1 MNGSGIVP
9 YNELTDA
16 QVNCIAAMYG
26 AAKADDFRAKTPG
39 ETGDSFIKNMV
50 GASQGVLD
58 GTECV
63 GKFISIAWKDGGDYY
78 ADPEHWDKATDPNYP
93 WPLIQPYAVFYKGSA
108 APTPTWKD
116 WDGDDENNWPM
127 PTKLTINGK
136 VIELASSGTDFV
148 IDGATTGLTREQV
161 VEALKNPT
169 CVTPTPGA
177 GVVLWEKLTDQ
188 QRTAATQYSGDES
201 FSTIPP
207 GAEND
212 TYVQNQQGLYSDL
225 QGADCVGKLITIAWK
240 DGSGD
245 YYAQKDNWLYGGETP
260 ALQTVCVFY
269 RGSGTPTPTWDDW
282 TEDDYWPMPTKLTIA
297 GKEISPAETGC
308 DFIIDGTTT
317 GLTKEQVVAALANP
331 GCVTA
336 TKGAGVVMWGDLT
349 ETQKVAV
356 NFATN
361 GTDFSTKAPGA
372 EDDKYVEGE
381 LEFATDVGENIE
393 GAVCVGKLIT
403 IAWKNGDPDYYA
415 KEENW
420 HVGKNN
426 TKRPRLQ
433 AVCVFYKG
441 SGTPTP
447 TWEITGINT
456 RDVKL
461 LERYATPDA
470 GVVAYVNTKNA
481 KEGTKLTIAQVENE
495 AGDAM
500 ETPAPG
506 LTMTISPVNASGG
519 ATITIKTTAQTPG
532 GTYYFKVSDET
543 GSVSKVQR
551 FEVKKTYGVTL
562 SVFPAAAA
570 NVWQLSASHDTIKGT
585 NSTVYLPA
593 GITSDFSSSASLTPV
608 DSSGNAYYLK
618 DHPASGEAYDD
629 GKMYLFSH
637 YEIKKNGVADDT
649 VVNIMGR
656 KLNGIT
662 QERNMSGKETM
673 LVPAYDISVT
683 AAFVEA
689 YQLNLGDLPASSLFS
704 WYREGDTVDLTNSI
718 AAAEKAAQAKEDAQV
733 IQSVLVHK
741 TGDES
746 TKVLE
751 KTASQGYADV
761 SFKMPAYPVSVKV
774 TYAADTAPRLTKVAN
789 QQGTLLA
796 GRKGEATLNITTK
809 NVPDGTKLTI
819 AACGITGTAAT
830 VNGMSLSIS
839 EVKDNKATVTV
850 TTTEAIKEGTY
861 YFKLSMPDK
870 TVLKYSKN
878 YHGIVT
884 VSAAGTKSLS
894 LGTQTGELTAGTAGS
909 AAYAGTAFNLAD
921 TDTLTVAETD
931 AKGTPKEV
939 GKTEGLTLSV
949 SAIKSEKFTVTAAIT
964 ADVKD
969 GTYYF
974 VVSSANLKSAVAS
987 VVVQKKPE
995 AKTYQIKTETYKN
1008 GYVSLDKQE
1017 AKEKETVKLTI
1028 NPNTGYVL
1036 DSISVEKT
1044 DGTAVTLVGTGNT
1057 RTFEMPASDVTVKAS
1072 FKEADEVKHRVTV
1085 AAAPGGTITVSPTE
1099 ASKGETVTVTVTPD
1113 SGKQM
1118 VAGSLKYSES
1128 KTGGSVVAISG
1139 NSFVMPDADVSVSCQ
1154 FETAKE
1160 GSEDIVI
1167 TSFTINGVSAAINNE
1182 SRAIT
1187 IVMPYGTDLS
1197 KVAPVIIGR
1206 NIQSMTPA
1214 SAQLVDLRNS
1224 KVYRFYAADGTY
1236 VSYNVSA
1243 YTEEPSPSQS
1253 LWGKLQDQINSN
1265 PNWWEL
1271 AESQKK
1277 SGYYR

>member
-1 MNGSGIVP
+1 MKTQKRLLAGLLSVAICLSLLLMLP
-9 YNELTDA
+9 IMA
-16 QVNCIAAMYG
+16 G
-26 AAKADDFRAKTPG
+26 AANWT
-39 ETGDSFIKNMV
+39 N
-50 GASQGVLD
+50 
-58 GTECV
+58 
-63 GKFISIAWKDGGDYY
+63 
-78 ADPEHWDKATDPNYP
+78 
-93 WPLIQPYAVFYKGSA
+93 
-108 APTPTWKD
+108 
-116 WDGDDENNWPM
+116 WDGNADNWPM

-136 VIELASSGTDFV
+136 EIALADTGTDFV
-148 IDGATTGLTREQV
+148 IDGSETGLSKEQV
-161 VEALKNPT
+161 VAALSNPT

-177 GVVLWEKLTDQ
+177 GVVMWKDLTPAQKKAVNAYWGNEDFSNI
-188 QRTAATQYSGDES
+188 APGEEGDS
-201 FSTIPP
+201 
-207 GAEND
+207 
-212 TYVQNQQGLYSDL
+212 YVQNQLDQLKLTD
-225 QGADCVGKLITIAWK
+225 AVCVGKLITIAWK
-240 DGSGD
+240 DGGD
-245 YYAQKDNWLYGGETP
+245 YYAQEDNWLEGTP

-269 RGSGTPTPTWDDW
+269 KGSAAPTPTWTNWDGNADN
-282 TEDDYWPMPTKLTIA
+282 WPMPTKLTIN
-297 GKEISPAETGC
+297 GKEIALADTGTDFVIDGSETG
-308 DFIIDGTTT
+308 
-317 GLTKEQVVAALANP
+317 LSKEQVVAALSNP
-331 GCVTA
+331 TCVTP
-336 TKGAGVVMWGDLT
+336 TPGAGVVMWKDLT
-349 ETQKVAV
+349 PAQKKAV
-356 NFATN
+356 NAYWGN
-361 GTDFSTKAPGA
+361 EDFSNIAPG
-372 EDDKYVEGE
+372 EEGDSYVQNQ
-381 LEFATDVGENIE
+381 LDQLKLTD
-393 GAVCVGKLIT
+393 AVCVGKLIT
-403 IAWKNGDPDYYA
+403 IAWKDGGDYYA
-415 KEENW
+415 QEDNW
-420 HVGKNN
+420 LEG
-426 TKRPRLQ
+426 TPALQ
-433 AVCVFYKG
+433 TVCVFYKG
-441 SGTPTP
+441 SATPKP
-447 TWEITGINT
+447 TWEITDINT

-481 KEGTKLTIAQVENE
+481 KEGTELTIAQVKNE
-495 AGDAM
+495 TVDAL

-506 LTMTISPVNASGG
+506 LTMTISPVNANGV

-532 GTYYFKVSDET
+532 GTYYFKVSDKT
-543 GSVSKVQR
+543 GSVFKVQR

-562 SVFPAAAA
+562 SVSPAAAA
-570 NVWQLSASHDTIKGT
+570 KVWKLSASHDTIKGT
-585 NSTVYLPA
+585 NDTVYLPA
-593 GITSDFSSSASLTPV
+593 GITGDFSSSASLAPV

-718 AAAEKAAQAKEDAQV
+718 AAAGKAAQAKKDPQL
-733 IQSVLVHK
+733 IQSVLVYK

-751 KTASQGYADV
+751 TTASQGYAGV

-774 TYAADTAPRLTKVAN
+774 TYVADTAPRLTKVAN

-819 AACGITGTAAT
+819 AACGITGTATT

-850 TTTEAIKEGTY
+850 TTTEAITKGTY
-861 YFKLSMPDK
+861 YFKLSMPNK
-870 TVLKYSKN
+870 TVLKYSTN

-884 VSAAGTKSLS
+884 VSAAETKNLS

-1128 KTGGSVVAISG
+1128 KAGGSVVAISG

-1182 SRAIT
+1182 SRVIT

-1206 NIQSMTPA
+1206 NIQSTTPA

-1253 LWGKLQDQINSN
+1253 LWEKLQDQINSN

>member
-1 MNGSGIVP
+1 MKTQKRLLAGLLSVAICLSLL
-9 YNELTDA
+9 LTLP
-16 QVNCIAAMYG
+16 IAAW
-26 AAKADDFRAKTPG
+26 A
-39 ETGDSFIKNMV
+39 
-50 GASQGVLD
+50 ASQ
-58 GTECV
+58 
-63 GKFISIAWKDGGDYY
+63 S
-78 ADPEHWDKATDPNYP
+78 
-93 WPLIQPYAVFYKGSA
+93 
-108 APTPTWKD
+108 APTWTD
-116 WDGDDENNWPM
+116 WDENEENWPM
-127 PTKLTINGK
+127 PKKLTINGTE
-136 VIELASSGTDFV
+136 IALATTGTGDIGTDFV
-148 IDGATTGLTREQV
+148 IDGSKTGLTKEEV
-161 VEALKNPT
+161 IAALSDPT

-177 GVVLWEKLTDQ
+177 GVVMWKNMTDAQ
-188 QRTAATQYSGDES
+188 KTAATAYCGFEG
-201 FSTIPP
+201 FAGKAP
-207 GAEND
+207 GAEED
-212 TYVQNQQGLYSDL
+212 DYVQNQLEQLKLTD
-225 QGADCVGKLITIAWK
+225 AVCVGKLITIAWK

-245 YYAQKDNWLYGGETP
+245 YYAQKDNWLFEGETP

-269 RGSGTPTPTWDDW
+269 KGSAAPTPTWTDWDGDDSN
-282 TEDDYWPMPTKLTIA
+282 WPLPKKLTIN
-297 GKEISPAETGC
+297 GTEIALATTGTGDIGT
-308 DFIIDGTTT
+308 DFVIDGSET
-317 GLTKEQVVAALANP
+317 GLTKEQVVAALSDP
-331 GCVTA
+331 TCVTP
-336 TKGAGVVMWGDLT
+336 TPGAGVVMWKDLSDA
-349 ETQKVAV
+349 QKKAATAYCGFEG
-356 NFATN
+356 FA
-361 GTDFSTKAPGA
+361 GKAPGA
-372 EDDKYVEGE
+372 SDDDYAQNQ
-381 LEFATDVGENIE
+381 LEQLKLTD
-393 GAVCVGKLIT
+393 AVCVGKLIT
-403 IAWKNGDPDYYA
+403 IAWKNGSGEHYA
-415 KEENW
+415 QEENW
-420 HVGKNN
+420 LYGGETPALQTVG
-426 TKRPRLQ
+426 
-433 AVCVFYKG
+433 VFYKG
-441 SGTPTP
+441 SATPAP
-447 TWEITGINT
+447 TWEITGINM
-456 RDVKL
+456 RSVNL
-461 LERYATPDA
+461 LERYATQDA

-481 KEGTKLTIAQVENE
+481 KEGTELTIAQVENE
-495 AGDAM
+495 TGDAL
-500 ETPAPG
+500 ETPTTG
-506 LTMTISPVNASGG
+506 LTMTISPVNANGV

-543 GSVSKVQR
+543 GSVSKVQS

-562 SVFPAAAA
+562 SVSPAAAA
-570 NVWQLSASHDTIKGT
+570 KVWQLSASHDTIKGT
-585 NSTVYLPA
+585 NRTVYLPA
-593 GITSDFSSSASLTPV
+593 GITGVFSSSASLTPV
-608 DSSGNAYYLK
+608 DLSGNAYIIK
-618 DHPASGEAYDD
+618 NHPTSDETYAD
-629 GKMYLFSH
+629 GKTYLFSH
-637 YEIKKNGVADDT
+637 YEIKKNGAVDNT
-649 VVNIMGR
+649 VKDIMG
-656 KLNGIT
+656 KQLNGT
-662 QERNMSGKETM
+662 KMERDASGSMTL
-673 LVPAYDISVT
+673 LVPEYDISIT
-683 AAFVEA
+683 AVFVEA
-689 YQLNLGDLPASSLFS
+689 YPLNLGDLPSDSLHS

-718 AAAEKAAQAKEDAQV
+718 AAAEKTAQAKEDAQV
-733 IQSVLVHK
+733 IQSVLVYK

-761 SFKMPAYPVSVKV
+761 SFKMPAYHVSVKV

-819 AACGITGTAAT
+819 AACGITGMATT

-850 TTTEAIKEGTY
+850 TTTEAITEGTY

-909 AAYAGTAFNLAD
+909 AAYAGTAFNLAN

-931 AKGTPKEV
+931 ANGTPKEV

-949 SAIKSEKFTVTAAIT
+949 SAIQSEKFTVTAAIT
-964 ADVKD
+964 ADVKN

-995 AKTYQIKTETYKN
+995 AKTYQIKTETYNN

-1017 AKEKETVKLTI
+1017 AKEKETVKLTV

-1206 NIQSMTPA
+1206 NIQRMTPA

-1253 LWGKLQDQINSN
+1253 LWEKLQDQINSN

>member
-1 MNGSGIVP
+1 MKTQKRLLAGLLSVAICLSLLLMLP
-9 YNELTDA
+9 IMA
-16 QVNCIAAMYG
+16 G
-26 AAKADDFRAKTPG
+26 AAD
-39 ETGDSFIKNMV
+39 
-50 GASQGVLD
+50 
-58 GTECV
+58 
-63 GKFISIAWKDGGDYY
+63 
-78 ADPEHWDKATDPNYP
+78 
-93 WPLIQPYAVFYKGSA
+93 
-108 APTPTWKD
+108 WKD
-116 WDGDDENNWPM
+116 WDGDDSNWPM
-127 PTKLTINGK
+127 PKKLTINGTE
-136 VIELASSGTDFV
+136 IELASSGTDFV
-148 IDGATTGLTREQV
+148 IDGSKTGLTKKQV
-161 VEALKNPT
+161 VDALNDPT
-169 CVTPTPGA
+169 CVTPTTGA
-177 GVVLWEKLTDQ
+177 GVVMWKNMTDAQ
-188 QRTAATQYSGDES
+188 KTAATAYCGFEG
-201 FSTIPP
+201 FAGKAP
-207 GAEND
+207 GASD
-212 TYVQNQQGLYSDL
+212 DDYVQNQLDQLKLTD
-225 QGADCVGKLITIAWK
+225 AVCVGKLITIAWK

-269 RGSGTPTPTWDDW
+269 KGSATPTPTWDDW
-282 TEDDYWPMPTKLTIA
+282 TEGDPWPMPAKLTIA
-297 GKEISPAETGC
+297 GTEISPAGTEC

-331 GCVTA
+331 SCVTA
-336 TKGAGVVMWGDLT
+336 TKGAGVVMWENLT
-349 ETQKVAV
+349 DTQKTAV
-356 NFATN
+356 NAATN

-372 EDDKYVEGE
+372 EDDTYVEEELFFAADMGE
-381 LEFATDVGENIE
+381 DVE
-393 GAVCVGKLIT
+393 GAVCVGKFIT

-415 KEENW
+415 REENW
-420 HVGKNN
+420 KVGTSKN
-426 TKRPRLQ
+426 RPRLQ

-441 SGTPTP
+441 SATSKP
-447 TWEITGINT
+447 TWEITDINM
-456 RDVKL
+456 RYVNL
-461 LERYATPDA
+461 LERYATPDE

-481 KEGTKLTIAQVENE
+481 KEGTELTIAQVKNE
-495 AGDAM
+495 AGDAL
-500 ETPAPG
+500 ETPTTG
-506 LTMTISPVNASGG
+506 LSMTIDTVNANGV
-519 ATITIKTTAQTPG
+519 ATITIKTTAQTPSG
-532 GTYYFKVSDET
+532 SYYFKVSDET
-543 GSVSKVQR
+543 RSVSKVQS

-562 SVFPAAAA
+562 SVSPAAAA
-570 NVWQLSASHDTIKGT
+570 KVWQLSASRGTIKGT
-585 NSTVYLPA
+585 NNTVYLPA
-593 GITSDFSSSASLTPV
+593 GVKGDYSSSTSLAPV

-718 AAAEKAAQAKEDAQV
+718 AAAEKAAQAKKDPQL
-733 IQSVLVHK
+733 IQSVLVYK

-746 TKVLE
+746 VKVLE

-774 TYAADTAPRLTKVAN
+774 TYVADTAPRLTAVTE
-789 QQGTLLA
+789 QQGILIA
-796 GRKGEATLNITTK
+796 GRKGETTLDITTK

-819 AACGITGTAAT
+819 AACGITGIANT
-830 VNGMSLSIS
+830 VNGLNLSIS

-850 TTTEAIKEGTY
+850 TTAEAITAGAY

-870 TVLKYSKN
+870 TVLKYSQN
-878 YHGIVT
+878 YHGTVT
-884 VSAAGTKSLS
+884 VSAAETKNLS
-894 LGTQTGELTAGTAGS
+894 LGAQTGELTAGTAGS
-909 AAYAGTAFNLAD
+909 ATYAGTAFNLAD
-921 TDTLTVAETD
+921 TDKLTVAETD
-931 AKGTPKEV
+931 AKGTLKEI
-939 GKTEGLTLSV
+939 GKTTGLTLSV
-949 SAIKSEKFTVTAAIT
+949 SAIKLEKFTVTAAIT
-964 ADVKD
+964 ADVKE

-974 VVSSANLKSAVAS
+974 VVSGADLKSAVAS

-1044 DGTAVTLVGTGNT
+1044 DGTAVTLTGTGNT
-1057 RTFEMPASDVTVKAS
+1057 RTFEMPASDVTVKAT
-1072 FKEADEVKHRVTV
+1072 FKEADEETHRITV
-1085 AAAPGGTITVSPTE
+1085 VAAPGGTVTVSPTE
-1099 ASKGETVTVTVTPD
+1099 ASKGQTVTVTVTPD

-1118 VAGSLKYSES
+1118 VAGSLKYSEA
-1128 KTGGSVVAISG
+1128 KAGGNVVTISG
-1139 NSFVMPDADVSVSCQ
+1139 NTFVMPDVDVSVSCQ

-1160 GSEDIVI
+1160 GSTDIVI

-1182 SRAIT
+1182 SRIIT

-1197 KVAPVIIGR
+1197 KVAPVIVGK

-1243 YTEEPSPSQS
+1243 YTEDPSPSQS
-1253 LWGKLQDQINSN
+1253 LWEKLQDQINSN

>member
-1 MNGSGIVP
+1 MKTQKRLLAGLLSVAICLSLL
-9 YNELTDA
+9 LTLP
-16 QVNCIAAMYG
+16 IAAG
-26 AAKADDFRAKTPG
+26 AADWTNWEQR
-39 ETGDSFIKNMV
+39 
-50 GASQGVLD
+50 
-58 GTECV
+58 
-63 GKFISIAWKDGGDYY
+63 
-78 ADPEHWDKATDPNYP
+78 ADPE
-93 WPLIQPYAVFYKGSA
+93 
-108 APTPTWKD
+108 
-116 WDGDDENNWPM
+116 NNTWPM
-127 PTKLTINGK
+127 PVKLTIDGK
-136 VIELASSGTDFV
+136 EIKPTTDGCNFI
-148 IDGATTGLTREQV
+148 IDGKTTGLTKEQV
-161 VEALKNPT
+161 VTALGNSA
-169 CVTPTPGA
+169 CITPTSGA
-177 GVVLWEKLTDQ
+177 GVVTWEGMTATQ
-188 QRTAATQYSGDES
+188 QTAADAIAGEG
-201 FSTIPP
+201 FSTKSP
-207 GAEND
+207 GAED
-212 TYVQNQQGLYSDL
+212 DQYVQSVLMAAAQNGDNVD
-225 QGADCVGKLITIAWK
+225 GAVCVGKLITIAWK
-240 DGSGD
+240 NEDPDFYAKEENWQDGSP
-245 YYAQKDNWLYGGETP
+245 L
-260 ALQTVCVFY
+260 LQPVCVFY
-269 RGSGTPTPTWDDW
+269 KGSATPAPTWTNWEQRADPENN
-282 TEDDYWPMPTKLTIA
+282 TWPMPVKLTI
-297 GKEISPAETGC
+297 GEKEIALATTGN
-308 DFIIDGTTT
+308 DFIIDGKAT
-317 GLTKEQVVAALANP
+317 GLTKEQVVAALENP
-331 GCVTA
+331 ACITP
-336 TKGAGVVMWGDLT
+336 TSGAGVVTWEGMTTAQKTAANVIAGD
-349 ETQKVAV
+349 
-356 NFATN
+356 
-361 GTDFSTKAPGA
+361 DFSEKSPGA
-372 EDDKYVEGE
+372 EDDTYVQGV
-381 LEFATDVGENIE
+381 LDYASSLGDNVD

-403 IAWKNGDPDYYA
+403 IAWKNGDPDFYA

-420 HVGKNN
+420 QEGA
-426 TKRPRLQ
+426 PLLQ
-433 AVCVFYKG
+433 PVCVFYRG
-441 SGTPTP
+441 SATPKP
-447 TWEITGINT
+447 TWEITDINT

-481 KEGTKLTIAQVENE
+481 KEGTELTIAQVKNE
-495 AGDAM
+495 TGDAL
-500 ETPAPG
+500 ETPTTG
-506 LTMTISPVNASGG
+506 LTMTISPVNASGV

-543 GSVSKVQR
+543 GSVSKVQS

-562 SVFPAAAA
+562 SVSPAAAA
-570 NVWQLSASHDTIKGT
+570 KVWQLSASRGTIKGT
-585 NSTVYLPA
+585 NNTVYLPA
-593 GITSDFSSSASLTPV
+593 GVKGDYSSSTSLAPV

-704 WYREGDTVDLTNSI
+704 WYREGDTVDLTSSI
-718 AAAEKAAQAKEDAQV
+718 AAAEKTAQAKEDAQV

-761 SFKMPAYPVSVKV
+761 WFKMPAYPVSVKV
-774 TYAADTAPRLTKVAN
+774 TYAADTAPRLTKAAN

-809 NVPDGTKLTI
+809 NIPDGTKLTI

-850 TTTEAIKEGTY
+850 TTTEAITEGTY

-884 VSAAGTKSLS
+884 VSAAETKSLS

-931 AKGTPKEV
+931 ANGTPKEV

-974 VVSSANLKSAVAS
+974 VVSGANLKSKVAS

-1085 AAAPGGTITVSPTE
+1085 VTAPGGTITVSPTE

-1128 KTGGSVVAISG
+1128 KAGGSVVAISS

-1182 SRAIT
+1182 SRVIT

-1253 LWGKLQDQINSN
+1253 LWEKLQDQINSN

-1271 AESQKK
+1271 AEYQKK
-1277 SGYYR
+1277 TGYYK

>member
-1 MNGSGIVP
+1 MKTQKRLLAGLLSVAICLSLL
-9 YNELTDA
+9 LTLP
-16 QVNCIAAMYG
+16 IAAG
-26 AAKADDFRAKTPG
+26 AADWT
-39 ETGDSFIKNMV
+39 
-50 GASQGVLD
+50 
-58 GTECV
+58 
-63 GKFISIAWKDGGDYY
+63 
-78 ADPEHWDKATDPNYP
+78 
-93 WPLIQPYAVFYKGSA
+93 
-108 APTPTWKD
+108 D
-116 WDGDDENNWPM
+116 WDGNDSNWPM
-127 PTKLTINGK
+127 PKKLTINGTE
-136 VIELASSGTDFV
+136 IELASSGTDFV
-148 IDGATTGLTREQV
+148 IDGAETGLTKEQV
-161 VEALKNPT
+161 VDALNDPT
-169 CVTPTPGA
+169 CVTPTTGA
-177 GVVLWEKLTDQ
+177 GVVMWKDMTDAQRAAATAYCGFEGFAGKAPGASDDDYAQNQLGQPLGNLTD
-188 QRTAATQYSGDES
+188 A
-201 FSTIPP
+201 
-207 GAEND
+207 
-212 TYVQNQQGLYSDL
+212 V
-225 QGADCVGKLITIAWK
+225 CVGKLITIAWK

-245 YYAQKDNWLYGGETP
+245 YYAQPANWLYDGATP

-269 RGSGTPTPTWDDW
+269 KGSATPTPTWDDW
-282 TEDDYWPMPTKLTIA
+282 TEGDLWPMPAKLTIA
-297 GKEISPAETGC
+297 GTEISPAGTEC

-349 ETQKVAV
+349 DTQKVAV
-356 NFATN
+356 NSATN

-372 EDDKYVEGE
+372 EDDTYVKEE
-381 LEFATDVGENIE
+381 LLFASDVGEDIE

-415 KEENW
+415 REENW
-420 HVGKNN
+420 KVGTSKN
-426 TKRPRLQ
+426 RPRLQ

-441 SGTPTP
+441 SATSKP
-447 TWEITGINT
+447 TWEITDINI
-456 RDVKL
+456 RYVNL

-481 KEGTKLTIAQVENE
+481 KEGTKLTIAQVKNE
-495 AGDAM
+495 AGDAL
-500 ETPAPG
+500 ETPATG
-506 LTMTISPVNASGG
+506 LTMTISPVNASGV
-519 ATITIKTTAQTPG
+519 ATITIKTTKQTPG

-543 GSVSKVQR
+543 GSVSKVQS

-562 SVFPAAAA
+562 SVSPAAAA
-570 NVWQLSASHDTIKGT
+570 KVWQLSASHDTIKGT
-585 NSTVYLPA
+585 NGTVYLPA
-593 GITSDFSSSASLTPV
+593 GITGDFSSSASLTPV
-608 DSSGNAYYLK
+608 DLSGKAYIIK
-618 DHPASGEAYDD
+618 NHPTSDETYED
-629 GKMYLFSH
+629 GKTYLFSH
-637 YEIKKNGVADDT
+637 YEIKRNGAADNT
-649 VVNIMGR
+649 VRDIMG
-656 KLNGIT
+656 KQLNGT
-662 QERNMSGKETM
+662 KMERDAIGSMTL
-673 LVPAYDISVT
+673 LVPKYDISIT
-683 AAFVEA
+683 AVFVEA
-689 YQLNLGDLPASSLFS
+689 YPLNLGGLPSDSLHS

-718 AAAEKAAQAKEDAQV
+718 AAAEKTAQAKEDAQV

-751 KTASQGYADV
+751 KTASQGYAGV

-809 NVPDGTKLTI
+809 NVPNGTKLTI
-819 AACGITGTAAT
+819 AACGITGTATT

-861 YFKLSMPDK
+861 YFNLSMPDK

-884 VSAAGTKSLS
+884 VSAAETKSLS

-921 TDTLTVAETD
+921 TDKLTVAETD
-931 AKGTPKEV
+931 AKGTLKEI
-939 GKTEGLTLSV
+939 GKTTGLTLSV
-949 SAIKSEKFTVTAAIT
+949 SAIKLEKFTVTAAIT
-964 ADVKD
+964 ADVKE

-974 VVSSANLKSAVAS
+974 VVSGADLKSAVAS

-1128 KTGGSVVAISG
+1128 KAGGSVVAISG

-1206 NIQSMTPA
+1206 NIQRMTPA

-1253 LWGKLQDQINSN
+1253 LWEKLQDQINSN

>member
-1 MNGSGIVP
+1 M
-9 YNELTDA
+9 L
-16 QVNCIAAMYG
+16 
-26 AAKADDFRAKTPG
+26 
-39 ETGDSFIKNMV
+39 
-50 GASQGVLD
+50 
-58 GTECV
+58 
-63 GKFISIAWKDGGDYY
+63 
-78 ADPEHWDKATDPNYP
+78 
-93 WPLIQPYAVFYKGSA
+93 QPVCVFYKGSA
-108 APTPTWKD
+108 
-116 WDGDDENNWPM
+116 
-127 PTKLTINGK
+127 
-136 VIELASSGTDFV
+136 
-148 IDGATTGLTREQV
+148 
-161 VEALKNPT
+161 
-169 CVTPTPGA
+169 
-177 GVVLWEKLTDQ
+177 
-188 QRTAATQYSGDES
+188 
-201 FSTIPP
+201 
-207 GAEND
+207 
-212 TYVQNQQGLYSDL
+212 
-225 QGADCVGKLITIAWK
+225 
-240 DGSGD
+240 
-245 YYAQKDNWLYGGETP
+245 
-260 ALQTVCVFY
+260 
-269 RGSGTPTPTWDDW
+269 TPTPTWDNW
-282 TEDDYWPMPTKLTIA
+282 TEGDPWPMPAKLTIA
-297 GKEISPAETGC
+297 GTEISPAGTDC

-336 TKGAGVVMWGDLT
+336 TKGAGVVMCEALT
-349 ETQKVAV
+349 DTQKAAV

-372 EDDKYVEGE
+372 EDDKYVEDE
-381 LEFATDVGENIE
+381 LLFVSDVGEDIE

-415 KEENW
+415 REENW
-420 HVGKNN
+420 KVGTTKNS
-426 TKRPRLQ
+426 PRLQ

-447 TWEITGINT
+447 TWEITGINM

-481 KEGTKLTIAQVENE
+481 KEGTKLTIAQVKNE
-495 AGDAM
+495 TGDAL

-506 LTMTISPVNASGG
+506 LTMTISPVNASGV

-543 GSVSKVQR
+543 GSVSKVSKVQS

-562 SVFPAAAA
+562 SVSPAAAA
-570 NVWQLSASHDTIKGT
+570 KVWQLSASHDTIKGT
-585 NSTVYLPA
+585 NGTVYLPA
-593 GITSDFSSSASLTPV
+593 GAKNDFSSSASLTPV

-819 AACGITGTAAT
+819 AACGITGTAVT

-850 TTTEAIKEGTY
+850 TTTEAITEGTY

-884 VSAAGTKSLS
+884 VSAAETKSLS

-1182 SRAIT
+1182 SRVIT

-1206 NIQSMTPA
+1206 NIQRMTPA

>member
-1 MNGSGIVP
+1 MKTQKRLLAGFLSVAICLSLL
-9 YNELTDA
+9 LTLP
-16 QVNCIAAMYG
+16 IAAG
-26 AAKADDFRAKTPG
+26 AADWT
-39 ETGDSFIKNMV
+39 
-50 GASQGVLD
+50 
-58 GTECV
+58 
-63 GKFISIAWKDGGDYY
+63 
-78 ADPEHWDKATDPNYP
+78 
-93 WPLIQPYAVFYKGSA
+93 
-108 APTPTWKD
+108 D
-116 WDGDDENNWPM
+116 WDQRANPDENAWPM
-127 PTKLTINGK
+127 PVKLTINGK

-188 QRTAATQYSGDES
+188 QKTAATAYCGFEG
-201 FSTIPP
+201 FAGKAP
-207 GAEND
+207 GAEED
-212 TYVQNQQGLYSDL
+212 DYVQNQLEQLKLTD
-225 QGADCVGKLITIAWK
+225 AVCVGKLITIAWK

-245 YYAQKDNWLYGGETP
+245 FYAQQKNWVEGTP
-260 ALQTVCVFY
+260 LLQTVCVFY
-269 RGSGTPTPTWDDW
+269 RGSAAPAPTWTNWDQRANPD
-282 TEDDYWPMPTKLTIA
+282 ENAWPMPVKLTIN
-297 GKEISPAETGC
+297 GKVIELATSGT
-308 DFIIDGTTT
+308 DFVIDGSET
-317 GLTKEQVVAALANP
+317 GLTKKQVVEALKNP
-331 GCVTA
+331 ACVTP
-336 TKGAGVVMWGDLT
+336 TEGAGVVMWEELT
-349 ETQKVAV
+349 DAQKTAA
-356 NFATN
+356 NTYCGFEGFA
-361 GTDFSTKAPGA
+361 GKAPGA
-372 EDDKYVEGE
+372 EDDDYVQNQ
-381 LEFATDVGENIE
+381 LEQLKLTD
-393 GAVCVGKLIT
+393 AVCVGKLIT
-403 IAWKNGDPDYYA
+403 IAWKDGSGDFYA
-415 KEENW
+415 QEKNW
-420 HVGKNN
+420 VEG
-426 TKRPRLQ
+426 TPLLQ
-433 AVCVFYKG
+433 TVCVFYRG
-441 SGTPTP
+441 SATPAP
-447 TWEITGINT
+447 TWEITGINM
-456 RDVKL
+456 RSVNL
-461 LERYATPDA
+461 LERYATQDA

-481 KEGTKLTIAQVENE
+481 KEGTKLTIAQVKNEN
-495 AGDAM
+495 GDVL
-500 ETPAPG
+500 ETPPATG
-506 LTMTISPVNASGG
+506 LTMTISPVNANGV

-543 GSVSKVQR
+543 GRVSKMQR

-562 SVFPAAAA
+562 SVSPAAAA
-570 NVWQLSASHDTIKGT
+570 KVWKLSVSHDTIKGT
-585 NSTVYLPA
+585 NGTVYLPA
-593 GITSDFSSSASLTPV
+593 GIKGDFSSSASLTPV
-608 DSSGNAYYLK
+608 DLSGKAYIIK
-618 DHPASGEAYDD
+618 NHPTSDETYED
-629 GKMYLFSH
+629 GKTYLFSH
-637 YEIKKNGVADDT
+637 YEIKKNGAADNT
-649 VVNIMGR
+649 VRDIMG
-656 KLNGIT
+656 KQLNGT
-662 QERNMSGKETM
+662 KMERDAIGSMTL
-673 LVPAYDISVT
+673 LVPEYDISIT
-683 AAFVEA
+683 AVFVEA
-689 YQLNLGDLPASSLFS
+689 YPLNLGDLPSGSLHS

-718 AAAEKAAQAKEDAQV
+718 AAAEKTAQAKEDAQV

-819 AACGITGTAAT
+819 AACGITGTATT

-850 TTTEAIKEGTY
+850 TTTEAITEGTY
-861 YFKLSMPDK
+861 YFKLSMPNK

-884 VSAAGTKSLS
+884 VSAAETKSLS

-931 AKGTPKEV
+931 ANGTPKEV

-1099 ASKGETVTVTVTPD
+1099 ASKGETVTVTVTSD

-1128 KTGGSVVAISG
+1128 KAGGSVVAISG

-1253 LWGKLQDQINSN
+1253 LWEKLQDQINSN

-1271 AESQKK
+1271 AEYQKK
-1277 SGYYR
+1277 TGYYR

>member
-1 MNGSGIVP
+1 MKTQKRLLAGLLSVAICLSLL
-9 YNELTDA
+9 LTLP
-16 QVNCIAAMYG
+16 IAAG
-26 AAKADDFRAKTPG
+26 AA
-39 ETGDSFIKNMV
+39 
-50 GASQGVLD
+50 SQ
-58 GTECV
+58 
-63 GKFISIAWKDGGDYY
+63 S
-78 ADPEHWDKATDPNYP
+78 
-93 WPLIQPYAVFYKGSA
+93 
-108 APTPTWKD
+108 
-116 WDGDDENNWPM
+116 
-127 PTKLTINGK
+127 
-136 VIELASSGTDFV
+136 
-148 IDGATTGLTREQV
+148 
-161 VEALKNPT
+161 
-169 CVTPTPGA
+169 
-177 GVVLWEKLTDQ
+177 
-188 QRTAATQYSGDES
+188 
-201 FSTIPP
+201 
-207 GAEND
+207 
-212 TYVQNQQGLYSDL
+212 
-225 QGADCVGKLITIAWK
+225 
-240 DGSGD
+240 
-245 YYAQKDNWLYGGETP
+245 
-260 ALQTVCVFY
+260 
-269 RGSGTPTPTWDDW
+269 TPTWDDW
-282 TEDDYWPMPTKLTIA
+282 TEGDDWPMPAKLTIA
-297 GKEISPAETGC
+297 GTEISPAGTDC

-317 GLTKEQVVAALANP
+317 RLTKDQVVAALANP

-336 TKGAGVVMWGDLT
+336 TKGAGVVMWEDLT
-349 ETQKVAV
+349 DTQKVAV
-356 NFATN
+356 NSATK

-372 EDDKYVEGE
+372 KDDTYVEEE
-381 LEFATDVGENIE
+381 LLFAADVGEDVE

-415 KEENW
+415 REENW
-420 HVGKNN
+420 KVGTNN
-426 TKRPRLQ
+426 KKRPRLQ

-441 SGTPTP
+441 SATPTP
-447 TWEITGINT
+447 TWEITDINT
-456 RDVKL
+456 RYVNL

-481 KEGTKLTIAQVENE
+481 KEGTKLTIAQVKNE
-495 AGDAM
+495 AGDAL
-500 ETPAPG
+500 ETPATG
-506 LTMTISPVNASGG
+506 LTMTIGTIGANGV

-543 GSVSKVQR
+543 GSVSKVQS

-562 SVFPAAAA
+562 SVSPAAAA
-570 NVWQLSASHDTIKGT
+570 KVWQLSASRGTIKGT
-585 NSTVYLPA
+585 NNTVYLPA
-593 GITSDFSSSASLTPV
+593 GVKGDYSSSTSLAPV

-718 AAAEKAAQAKEDAQV
+718 AAAEKAAQAKKDPQL
-733 IQSVLVHK
+733 IQSVLVYK

-746 TKVLE
+746 VKVLE

-774 TYAADTAPRLTKVAN
+774 TYVADTAPRLTAVTE
-789 QQGTLLA
+789 QQGILIA
-796 GRKGEATLNITTK
+796 GRKGETTLDITTK

-819 AACGITGTAAT
+819 AACGITGTANT
-830 VNGMSLSIS
+830 VNGLNLSIS

-850 TTTEAIKEGTY
+850 TTAEAITAGAY
-861 YFKLSMPDK
+861 YFKISMPDK
-870 TVLKYSKN
+870 TVLKYSQN
-878 YHGIVT
+878 YHGTVT
-884 VSAAGTKSLS
+884 VSAAETKNLS
-894 LGTQTGELTAGTAGS
+894 LGAQTGELTAGTAGS
-909 AAYAGTAFNLAD
+909 ATYAGTAFNLAD
-921 TDTLTVAETD
+921 TDKLTVAETD
-931 AKGTPKEV
+931 AKGTLKEI
-939 GKTEGLTLSV
+939 GKTTGLTLSV
-949 SAIKSEKFTVTAAIT
+949 SAIKLEKFTVTAAIT
-964 ADVKD
+964 ADVKE

-974 VVSSANLKSAVAS
+974 VVSGADLKSAVAS

-1044 DGTAVTLVGTGNT
+1044 DGTAVTLTGTGNT
-1057 RTFEMPASDVTVKAS
+1057 RTFEMPASDVTVKAT
-1072 FKEADEVKHRVTV
+1072 FKEADEETHRITV
-1085 AAAPGGTITVSPTE
+1085 VAAPGGTVTVSPTE

-1118 VAGSLKYSES
+1118 VAGSLKYSEA
-1128 KTGGSVVAISG
+1128 KAGGNVVTISG
-1139 NSFVMPDADVSVSCQ
+1139 NTFVMPDVDVSVSCQ

-1160 GSEDIVI
+1160 GSTDIVI

-1182 SRAIT
+1182 SRIIT

-1197 KVAPVIIGR
+1197 KVAPVIVGK

-1243 YTEEPSPSQS
+1243 YTEDPSPSQS
-1253 LWGKLQDQINSN
+1253 LWEKLQDQINSN

>member
-1 MNGSGIVP
+1 MKTQKRLLAGLLSVAICLSLL
-9 YNELTDA
+9 LTLP
-16 QVNCIAAMYG
+16 IAAG
-26 AAKADDFRAKTPG
+26 AADWT
-39 ETGDSFIKNMV
+39 
-50 GASQGVLD
+50 
-58 GTECV
+58 
-63 GKFISIAWKDGGDYY
+63 
-78 ADPEHWDKATDPNYP
+78 
-93 WPLIQPYAVFYKGSA
+93 
-108 APTPTWKD
+108 D

-127 PTKLTINGK
+127 PVKLTINGT

-148 IDGATTGLTREQV
+148 IDGTATGLTKEQV
-161 VEALKNPT
+161 VAALNDPT
-169 CVTPTPGA
+169 CVTPTSGA
-177 GVVLWEKLTDQ
+177 GVVMWKDMTDAQKTAATAYCGFEGFAGKAPGASDDDYAQNQLEQLKLTD
-188 QRTAATQYSGDES
+188 A
-201 FSTIPP
+201 
-207 GAEND
+207 
-212 TYVQNQQGLYSDL
+212 V
-225 QGADCVGKLITIAWK
+225 CVGKLITIAWK

-245 YYAQKDNWLYGGETP
+245 YYAQPANWLYDGATP

-269 RGSGTPTPTWDDW
+269 KGSATPTPTWDDW
-282 TEDDYWPMPTKLTIA
+282 TEGDPWPMPTKLTIN
-297 GKEISPAETGC
+297 GKEISPAATDC
-308 DFIIDGTTT
+308 DFIIDGTVT

-336 TKGAGVVMWGDLT
+336 TKGAGVVMWEDLT
-349 ETQKVAV
+349 DTQKVAV
-356 NFATN
+356 NSATK

-372 EDDKYVEGE
+372 EDDTYVEEE
-381 LEFATDVGENIE
+381 LLFASDVGEDIE

-420 HVGKNN
+420 HVGTNN
-426 TKRPRLQ
+426 KKRPRLQ

-441 SGTPTP
+441 SATPTP
-447 TWEITGINT
+447 TWEITDISMRYVN
-456 RDVKL
+456 L
-461 LERYATPDA
+461 LERYATPDE

-481 KEGTKLTIAQVENE
+481 KEGTELTIAQVKNE
-495 AGDAM
+495 AGDAL
-500 ETPAPG
+500 ETPTTG
-506 LTMTISPVNASGG
+506 LSMTIDTVNANGV
-519 ATITIKTTAQTPG
+519 ATITIKTTAQTPSG
-532 GTYYFKVSDET
+532 SYYFKVSDET
-543 GSVSKVQR
+543 GSVSKVQS

-562 SVFPAAAA
+562 SVSPAAAA
-570 NVWQLSASHDTIKGT
+570 KVWQLSASRGTIKGT
-585 NSTVYLPA
+585 NNTVYLPA
-593 GITSDFSSSASLTPV
+593 GVKGDYSSSTSLAPV

-718 AAAEKAAQAKEDAQV
+718 AAAEKAAQAKKDPQL
-733 IQSVLVHK
+733 IQSVLVYK

-746 TKVLE
+746 VKVLE
-751 KTASQGYADV
+751 KPASQGYADV

-774 TYAADTAPRLTKVAN
+774 TYVADTAPRLTAVTE
-789 QQGTLLA
+789 QQGILIA
-796 GRKGEATLNITTK
+796 GRKGETTK

-819 AACGITGTAAT
+819 AACGITGTANT
-830 VNGMSLSIS
+830 VNGLNLSIS

-850 TTTEAIKEGTY
+850 TTAEAITAGAY

-870 TVLKYSKN
+870 TVLKYSQN
-878 YHGIVT
+878 YHGTVT
-884 VSAAGTKSLS
+884 VSAAETKNLS
-894 LGTQTGELTAGTAGS
+894 LGAQTGELTAGTAGS
-909 AAYAGTAFNLAD
+909 ATYAGTAFNLAD
-921 TDTLTVAETD
+921 TDKLTVAETD
-931 AKGTPKEV
+931 AKGTLKEI
-939 GKTEGLTLSV
+939 GKTTGLTLSV
-949 SAIKSEKFTVTAAIT
+949 SAIKLEKFTVTAAIT
-964 ADVKD
+964 ADVKE

-974 VVSSANLKSAVAS
+974 VVSGADLKSAVAS

-1044 DGTAVTLVGTGNT
+1044 DGTTVTLVGTGNT

-1118 VAGSLKYSES
+1118 VAGSLKYSEA
-1128 KTGGSVVAISG
+1128 KAGGNVVTISG
-1139 NSFVMPDADVSVSCQ
+1139 NTFVMPDVDVSVSCQ

-1160 GSEDIVI
+1160 GSTDIVI

-1182 SRAIT
+1182 SRIIT

-1197 KVAPVIIGR
+1197 KVAPVIVGK

-1243 YTEEPSPSQS
+1243 YTEDPSPSQS
-1253 LWGKLQDQINSN
+1253 LWEKLQDQINSN

>member
-1 MNGSGIVP
+1 MKTQKRLLAGLLSVAICLSLL
-9 YNELTDA
+9 LTLP
-16 QVNCIAAMYG
+16 IAAG
-26 AAKADDFRAKTPG
+26 AADWT
-39 ETGDSFIKNMV
+39 N
-50 GASQGVLD
+50 
-58 GTECV
+58 
-63 GKFISIAWKDGGDYY
+63 
-78 ADPEHWDKATDPNYP
+78 
-93 WPLIQPYAVFYKGSA
+93 
-108 APTPTWKD
+108 
-116 WDGDDENNWPM
+116 WDGNPDNWPM
-127 PTKLTINGK
+127 PVKLTINGK

-169 CVTPTPGA
+169 CVTPTEGA
-177 GVVLWEKLTDQ
+177 GVVMWEKLTPAQKKAVNTICGSEDF
-188 QRTAATQYSGDES
+188 TKKAPGEEGD
-201 FSTIPP
+201 
-207 GAEND
+207 A
-212 TYVQNQQGLYSDL
+212 YVQNQQELYSDL

-245 YYAQKDNWLYGGETP
+245 YYAKEDNWLGDPPTP
-260 ALQTVCVFY
+260 ALQPVCVFY
-269 RGSGTPTPTWDDW
+269 RGSATP
-282 TEDDYWPMPTKLTIA
+282 
-297 GKEISPAETGC
+297 
-308 DFIIDGTTT
+308 
-317 GLTKEQVVAALANP
+317 V
-331 GCVTA
+331 
-336 TKGAGVVMWGDLT
+336 
-349 ETQKVAV
+349 
-356 NFATN
+356 
-361 GTDFSTKAPGA
+361 
-372 EDDKYVEGE
+372 
-381 LEFATDVGENIE
+381 
-393 GAVCVGKLIT
+393 
-403 IAWKNGDPDYYA
+403 
-415 KEENW
+415 
-420 HVGKNN
+420 
-426 TKRPRLQ
+426 
-433 AVCVFYKG
+433 
-441 SGTPTP
+441 P
-447 TWEITGINT
+447 TWEITGINM

-461 LERYATPDA
+461 LERYATSDA
-470 GVVAYVNTKNA
+470 GVVAYVNTKDA
-481 KEGTKLTIAQVENE
+481 KEGTRLTIAQVKNE
-495 AGDAM
+495 TGDAL
-500 ETPAPG
+500 ETPPATG
-506 LTMTISPVNASGG
+506 LTMTIGPVNASGV
-519 ATITIKTTAQTPG
+519 ATINIKTTAQTPG

-562 SVFPAAAA
+562 SVSPAAAA
-570 NVWQLSASHDTIKGT
+570 KVWKLSASHDTIKGT

-593 GITSDFSSSASLTPV
+593 GITGDYSSSASLTPV
-608 DSSGNAYYLK
+608 DLSGKAYIIK
-618 DHPASGEAYDD
+618 NHPTSDETYED
-629 GKMYLFSH
+629 GKTYLFSH
-637 YEIKKNGVADDT
+637 YEIKRNGAADNT
-649 VVNIMGR
+649 VRDIMG
-656 KLNGIT
+656 KQLNGT
-662 QERNMSGKETM
+662 KMERDAIGSMTL
-673 LVPAYDISVT
+673 LVPKYDISIT
-683 AAFVEA
+683 AVFVEA
-689 YQLNLGDLPASSLFS
+689 YPLKLGGLPSDSLHS

-718 AAAEKAAQAKEDAQV
+718 AAAEKTAQAKEDAQV

-746 TKVLE
+746 AKVLE
-751 KTASQGYADV
+751 KTASQGYAGV

-796 GRKGEATLNITTK
+796 ARKGEATLNITTK

-819 AACGITGTAAT
+819 AACGITGTATT

-861 YFKLSMPDK
+861 YFKLSMPNK

-884 VSAAGTKSLS
+884 VSAAETKSLS

-1128 KTGGSVVAISG
+1128 KAGGSVVAISG

-1182 SRAIT
+1182 SRVIT

-1236 VSYNVSA
+1236 VSYSVSA

-1253 LWGKLQDQINSN
+1253 LWEKLQDQINSN

>member
-1 MNGSGIVP
+1 
-9 YNELTDA
+9 
-16 QVNCIAAMYG
+16 
-26 AAKADDFRAKTPG
+26 
-39 ETGDSFIKNMV
+39 
-50 GASQGVLD
+50 
-58 GTECV
+58 
-63 GKFISIAWKDGGDYY
+63 
-78 ADPEHWDKATDPNYP
+78 
-93 WPLIQPYAVFYKGSA
+93 
-108 APTPTWKD
+108 
-116 WDGDDENNWPM
+116 
-127 PTKLTINGK
+127 
-136 VIELASSGTDFV
+136 
-148 IDGATTGLTREQV
+148 
-161 VEALKNPT
+161 
-169 CVTPTPGA
+169 
-177 GVVLWEKLTDQ
+177 
-188 QRTAATQYSGDES
+188 
-201 FSTIPP
+201 
-207 GAEND
+207 
-212 TYVQNQQGLYSDL
+212 
-225 QGADCVGKLITIAWK
+225 
-240 DGSGD
+240 
-245 YYAQKDNWLYGGETP
+245 
-260 ALQTVCVFY
+260 
-269 RGSGTPTPTWDDW
+269 
-282 TEDDYWPMPTKLTIA
+282 
-297 GKEISPAETGC
+297 
-308 DFIIDGTTT
+308 
-317 GLTKEQVVAALANP
+317 
-331 GCVTA
+331 
-336 TKGAGVVMWGDLT
+336 
-349 ETQKVAV
+349 
-356 NFATN
+356 
-361 GTDFSTKAPGA
+361 
-372 EDDKYVEGE
+372 
-381 LEFATDVGENIE
+381 
-393 GAVCVGKLIT
+393 
-403 IAWKNGDPDYYA
+403 
-415 KEENW
+415 
-420 HVGKNN
+420 
-426 TKRPRLQ
+426 
-433 AVCVFYKG
+433 
-441 SGTPTP
+441 
-447 TWEITGINT
+447 
-456 RDVKL
+456 
-461 LERYATPDA
+461 
-470 GVVAYVNTKNA
+470 
-481 KEGTKLTIAQVENE
+481 
-495 AGDAM
+495 
-500 ETPAPG
+500 
-506 LTMTISPVNASGG
+506 MTISPVNASGV
-519 ATITIKTTAQTPG
+519 ATITIKTTEKTPG

-543 GSVSKVQR
+543 GSVSKVQS

-562 SVFPAAAA
+562 SVSPAAAA
-570 NVWQLSASHDTIKGT
+570 KVWKLSASHDTIKGT

-593 GITSDFSSSASLTPV
+593 GITGDYSSSASLTPV
-608 DSSGNAYYLK
+608 DSDGNAYIIK
-618 DHPASGEAYDD
+618 NHPTSGETYED
-629 GKMYLFSH
+629 GKTYLFSH
-637 YEIKKNGVADDT
+637 YEIKKNGAADNSVKD
-649 VVNIMGR
+649 IAG
-656 KLNGIT
+656 KQLNGT
-662 QERNMSGKETM
+662 KLERGAAGSMTM
-673 LVPAYDISVT
+673 LVPEYDISVT
-683 AAFVEA
+683 AVFVEA

-718 AAAEKAAQAKEDAQV
+718 AAAEKTAQAKEDPQL
-733 IQSVLVHK
+733 IQSVLVYK

-774 TYAADTAPRLTKVAN
+774 TYVADTAPRLTEVTD
-789 QQGTLLA
+789 QQGTLIA

-819 AACGITGTAAT
+819 AACGITGTATT
-830 VNGMSLSIS
+830 VNGMNLSIS
-839 EVKDNKATVTV
+839 EVKNNKATVTV
-850 TTTEAIKEGTY
+850 TTTEAITEGAY
-861 YFKLSMPDK
+861 YFKLSMMNN

-878 YHGIVT
+878 YHGTVT
-884 VSAAGTKSLS
+884 VSSAETKNLS
-894 LGTQTGELTAGTAGS
+894 LGAQTGELTAGTAGS
-909 AAYAGTAFNLAD
+909 ATYAGTAFNLAD

-931 AKGTPKEV
+931 VNGTPKEV

-974 VVSSANLKSAVAS
+974 VVSGANLKSKVAS

-1008 GYVSLDKQE
+1008 GYVSLDKLE

-1044 DGTAVTLVGTGNT
+1044 DGTSVTLTGTGNT

-1085 AAAPGGTITVSPTE
+1085 VTAPGGTITVSPTE

-1128 KTGGSVVAISG
+1128 KAGGNVVAISG

-1182 SRAIT
+1182 SRIIT

-1197 KVAPVIIGR
+1197 KVVPVIIGR

-1253 LWGKLQDQINSN
+1253 LWEKLQDQINSN

>member
-1 MNGSGIVP
+1 MKTQKRLLAGFLSVAICLSLLLMLP
-9 YNELTDA
+9 IMA
-16 QVNCIAAMYG
+16 G
-26 AAKADDFRAKTPG
+26 AADWT
-39 ETGDSFIKNMV
+39 
-50 GASQGVLD
+50 
-58 GTECV
+58 
-63 GKFISIAWKDGGDYY
+63 
-78 ADPEHWDKATDPNYP
+78 
-93 WPLIQPYAVFYKGSA
+93 
-108 APTPTWKD
+108 D
-116 WDGDDENNWPM
+116 WDENEENWPM
-127 PTKLTINGK
+127 PKKLTINGTE
-136 VIELASSGTDFV
+136 IEVASSGTDFV
-148 IDGATTGLTREQV
+148 IDGSETGLTKEQVVAALNDPTCVTPTTGAGVVMWKDMTDAQKAAATAYCGFEGFAGKAPGASDDDYAQNQLGEPLGNLTDAVCVGKLITIAWKDGSGDYYAQPANWLYDGATPALQTVCIFYKGAAAPTPTWTDWDENEENWPMPTKLTIDGKDIALATTGTDFVIDGSETGLTKEQV
-161 VEALKNPT
+161 VEALKDPA
-169 CVTPTPGA
+169 CVTPTAGA
-177 GVVLWEKLTDQ
+177 GVVMWKDLTDAQ
-188 QRTAATQYSGDES
+188 KTAANTYCGYDD
-201 FSTIPP
+201 FANKAP
-207 GAEND
+207 GAKDD
-212 TYVQNQQGLYSDL
+212 TFIQNQLGQLGNLTD
-225 QGADCVGKLITIAWK
+225 AVCVGKLITIAWK

-245 YYAQKDNWLYGGETP
+245 YYAQKENWLYEGTTP

-269 RGSGTPTPTWDDW
+269 
-282 TEDDYWPMPTKLTIA
+282 
-297 GKEISPAETGC
+297 
-308 DFIIDGTTT
+308 
-317 GLTKEQVVAALANP
+317 
-331 GCVTA
+331 
-336 TKGAGVVMWGDLT
+336 
-349 ETQKVAV
+349 
-356 NFATN
+356 
-361 GTDFSTKAPGA
+361 
-372 EDDKYVEGE
+372 
-381 LEFATDVGENIE
+381 
-393 GAVCVGKLIT
+393 
-403 IAWKNGDPDYYA
+403 
-415 KEENW
+415 
-420 HVGKNN
+420 
-426 TKRPRLQ
+426 
-433 AVCVFYKG
+433 KG
-441 SGTPTP
+441 SATPTP
-447 TWEITGINT
+447 TWEITDINM
-456 RDVKL
+456 RSVNL

-481 KEGTKLTIAQVENE
+481 KEGTKLTIAQVKNE
-495 AGDAM
+495 TGDAL

-506 LTMTISPVNASGG
+506 LTMTISPVNASGD

-562 SVFPAAAA
+562 SVSPAAAA
-570 NVWQLSASHDTIKGT
+570 KVWKLSASHDTIKGT
-585 NSTVYLPA
+585 NGTVYLPA
-593 GITSDFSSSASLTPV
+593 GITGDFSSSASLTPV
-608 DSSGNAYYLK
+608 DLSGKSYIIKN
-618 DHPASGEAYDD
+618 HPTSDETYED
-629 GKMYLFSH
+629 GKTYLFSH
-637 YEIKKNGVADDT
+637 YEIKKNGAADNT
-649 VVNIMGR
+649 VRDIMG
-656 KLNGIT
+656 KQLNGT
-662 QERNMSGKETM
+662 KMERDAIGSMTL
-673 LVPAYDISVT
+673 LVPEYDISIT
-683 AAFVEA
+683 AVFVEA
-689 YQLNLGDLPASSLFS
+689 YPLNLGDLPSGSLHS
-704 WYREGDTVDLTNSI
+704 WYRKGDTVDLTNSI
-718 AAAEKAAQAKEDAQV
+718 AAAEKTAQAKEDAQV

-761 SFKMPAYPVSVKV
+761 SFEMPAYPVSVKV

-796 GRKGEATLNITTK
+796 ERKGEATLNVTIK

-819 AACGITGTAAT
+819 AACGITGTATT

-850 TTTEAIKEGTY
+850 TTTEAITEGTY

-884 VSAAGTKSLS
+884 VSAAETKSLS

-949 SAIKSEKFTVTAAIT
+949 SAIQSEKFTVTAAIT

-1128 KTGGSVVAISG
+1128 KAGGSVVAISG

-1253 LWGKLQDQINSN
+1253 LWEKLQDQINSN

-1271 AESQKK
+1271 AEYQKK
-1277 SGYYR
+1277 TGYYK

>member
-1 MNGSGIVP
+1 MKTQKRLLAGLLSVAICLSLL
-9 YNELTDA
+9 LTLP
-16 QVNCIAAMYG
+16 IAAG
-26 AAKADDFRAKTPG
+26 AADWT
-39 ETGDSFIKNMV
+39 
-50 GASQGVLD
+50 
-58 GTECV
+58 
-63 GKFISIAWKDGGDYY
+63 
-78 ADPEHWDKATDPNYP
+78 
-93 WPLIQPYAVFYKGSA
+93 
-108 APTPTWKD
+108 D
-116 WDGDDENNWPM
+116 WDGNDSNWPM
-127 PTKLTINGK
+127 PVKLTINGT

-148 IDGATTGLTREQV
+148 IDGTATGLTKEQV
-161 VEALKNPT
+161 VAALNDPT
-169 CVTPTPGA
+169 CVTPTTGA
-177 GVVLWEKLTDQ
+177 GVVMWKDMTDAQKTAATAYCGFEGFAGKAPGASDDDYAQNQLEQLKLTD
-188 QRTAATQYSGDES
+188 A
-201 FSTIPP
+201 
-207 GAEND
+207 
-212 TYVQNQQGLYSDL
+212 V
-225 QGADCVGKLITIAWK
+225 CVGKLITIAWK

-245 YYAQKDNWLYGGETP
+245 YYAQPANWLYDGATP

-269 RGSGTPTPTWDDW
+269 KGSATPTPTWDDW
-282 TEDDYWPMPTKLTIA
+282 TEGDLWPMPVKLTIG
-297 GKEISPAETGC
+297 GKEIALATTGT
-308 DFIIDGTTT
+308 DFVVDGTET
-317 GLTKEQVVAALANP
+317 GLTKEQVLAELENP

-336 TKGAGVVMWGDLT
+336 TKGAGVVMWKSLT
-349 ETQKVAV
+349 ETQKTA
-356 NFATN
+356 ATASCKIA
-361 GTDFSTKAPGA
+361 DFVEKAPGTA
-372 EDDKYVEGE
+372 GDAYVEDLIPYFE
-381 LEFATDVGENIE
+381 TEDMTD
-393 GAVCVGKLIT
+393 AVCVGKLIT
-403 IAWKNGDPDYYA
+403 IAWNNEDPDFYA
-415 KEENW
+415 REENW
-420 HVGKNN
+420 KVSKTGK
-426 TKRPRLQ
+426 KSPRLQ
-433 AVCVFYKG
+433 TVCVFYKG
-441 SGTPTP
+441 SAT
-447 TWEITGINT
+447 TWKITSINT

-461 LERYATPDA
+461 VERYATPEA
-470 GVVAYVNTKNA
+470 GVAAYVHTKNA
-481 KEGTKLTIAQVENE
+481 KEGTKLTIAQVKNE
-495 AGDAM
+495 AGDAL
-500 ETPAPG
+500 ETPATG
-506 LTMTISPVNASGG
+506 LTMTIGTIDANGV

-543 GSVSKVQR
+543 GSVSKVQS

-562 SVFPAAAA
+562 SVSPAAAA
-570 NVWQLSASHDTIKGT
+570 KVWQLSASRGTIKGT
-585 NSTVYLPA
+585 NNTVYLPA
-593 GITSDFSSSASLTPV
+593 GVKGDYSSSTSLAPV

-718 AAAEKAAQAKEDAQV
+718 AAAEKAAQAKKDPQL
-733 IQSVLVHK
+733 IQSVLVYK

-746 TKVLE
+746 VKVLE

-774 TYAADTAPRLTKVAN
+774 TYVADTAPRLTAVTE
-789 QQGTLLA
+789 QQGILIA
-796 GRKGEATLNITTK
+796 GRKGETTLDITTK

-819 AACGITGTAAT
+819 AACGITGTANT
-830 VNGMSLSIS
+830 VNGLNLSIS

-850 TTTEAIKEGTY
+850 TTAEAITAGAY

-870 TVLKYSKN
+870 TVLKYSQN
-878 YHGIVT
+878 YHGTVT
-884 VSAAGTKSLS
+884 VSAAETKNLS
-894 LGTQTGELTAGTAGS
+894 LGAQTGELTAGTAGS
-909 AAYAGTAFNLAD
+909 ATYAGTAFNLAD
-921 TDTLTVAETD
+921 TDKLTVAETD
-931 AKGTPKEV
+931 AKGTLKEI
-939 GKTEGLTLSV
+939 GKTTGLTLSV
-949 SAIKSEKFTVTAAIT
+949 SAIKLEKFTVTATIT
-964 ADVKD
+964 ADVKE

-974 VVSSANLKSAVAS
+974 VVSGADLKSAVAS

-1072 FKEADEVKHRVTV
+1072 FKEADEIKHRVTV

-1139 NSFVMPDADVSVSCQ
+1139 NTFVMPDVDVSVSCQ

-1160 GSEDIVI
+1160 GSTDIVI

-1182 SRAIT
+1182 SRIIT

-1197 KVAPVIIGR
+1197 KVAPVIVGK

-1243 YTEEPSPSQS
+1243 YTEDPSPSQS
-1253 LWGKLQDQINSN
+1253 LWEKLQDQINSN

>member
-1 MNGSGIVP
+1 MKTQKRLLAGLLSVAICLSLL
-9 YNELTDA
+9 LTLP
-16 QVNCIAAMYG
+16 IAAG
-26 AAKADDFRAKTPG
+26 AA
-39 ETGDSFIKNMV
+39 
-50 GASQGVLD
+50 SQ
-58 GTECV
+58 
-63 GKFISIAWKDGGDYY
+63 S
-78 ADPEHWDKATDPNYP
+78 
-93 WPLIQPYAVFYKGSA
+93 
-108 APTPTWKD
+108 
-116 WDGDDENNWPM
+116 
-127 PTKLTINGK
+127 
-136 VIELASSGTDFV
+136 
-148 IDGATTGLTREQV
+148 
-161 VEALKNPT
+161 
-169 CVTPTPGA
+169 
-177 GVVLWEKLTDQ
+177 
-188 QRTAATQYSGDES
+188 
-201 FSTIPP
+201 
-207 GAEND
+207 
-212 TYVQNQQGLYSDL
+212 
-225 QGADCVGKLITIAWK
+225 
-240 DGSGD
+240 
-245 YYAQKDNWLYGGETP
+245 
-260 ALQTVCVFY
+260 
-269 RGSGTPTPTWDDW
+269 TPTWDDW
-282 TEDDYWPMPTKLTIA
+282 TEGDDWPMPAKLTIA
-297 GKEISPAETGC
+297 GTEISPAGTDC

-317 GLTKEQVVAALANP
+317 RLTKDQVVAALANP

-336 TKGAGVVMWGDLT
+336 TKGAGVVMWEDLT
-349 ETQKVAV
+349 DTQKVAV
-356 NFATN
+356 NSATK

-372 EDDKYVEGE
+372 KDDTYVEEE
-381 LEFATDVGENIE
+381 LLFAADVGEDVE

-415 KEENW
+415 REENW
-420 HVGKNN
+420 KVGTNN
-426 TKRPRLQ
+426 KKRPRLQ

-441 SGTPTP
+441 SATPTPTWDDWTEGDDWPMPAKLTIAGTEISPAGTDCDFIIDGTTTRLTKDQVVAALANPGCVTATKGAGVVMWEDLTDTQKVAVNSATKGTDFSTKAPGAKDDTYVEEELLFAADVGEDVEGAVCVGKLITIAWKNGDPDYYAREENWKVGTNNKKRPRLQAVCVFYKGSATPTP
-447 TWEITGINT
+447 TWEITDINT
-456 RDVKL
+456 RYVNL

-481 KEGTKLTIAQVENE
+481 KEGTKLTIAQVKNE
-495 AGDAM
+495 AGDAL
-500 ETPAPG
+500 ETPATG
-506 LTMTISPVNASGG
+506 LTMTIGTIGANGV

-543 GSVSKVQR
+543 GSVSKVQS

-562 SVFPAAAA
+562 SVSPAAAA
-570 NVWQLSASHDTIKGT
+570 KVWQLSASRGTIKGT
-585 NSTVYLPA
+585 NNTVYLPA
-593 GITSDFSSSASLTPV
+593 GVKGDYSSSTSLAPV

-718 AAAEKAAQAKEDAQV
+718 AAAEKAAQAKKDPQL
-733 IQSVLVHK
+733 IQSVLVYK

-746 TKVLE
+746 VKVLE

-774 TYAADTAPRLTKVAN
+774 TYVADTAPRLTAVTE
-789 QQGTLLA
+789 QQGILIA
-796 GRKGEATLNITTK
+796 GRKGETTLDITTK

-819 AACGITGTAAT
+819 AACGITGTANT
-830 VNGMSLSIS
+830 VNGLNLSIS

-850 TTTEAIKEGTY
+850 TTAEAITAGAY

-870 TVLKYSKN
+870 TVLKYSQN
-878 YHGIVT
+878 YHGTVT
-884 VSAAGTKSLS
+884 VSAAETKNLS
-894 LGTQTGELTAGTAGS
+894 LGAQTGELTAGTAGS
-909 AAYAGTAFNLAD
+909 ATYAGTAFNLAD
-921 TDTLTVAETD
+921 TDKLTVAETD
-931 AKGTPKEV
+931 AKGTLKEI
-939 GKTEGLTLSV
+939 GKTTGLTLSV
-949 SAIKSEKFTVTAAIT
+949 SAIKLEKFTVTAAIT
-964 ADVKD
+964 ADVKE

-974 VVSSANLKSAVAS
+974 VVSGADLKSAVAS

-1044 DGTAVTLVGTGNT
+1044 DGTAVTLTGTGNT
-1057 RTFEMPASDVTVKAS
+1057 RTFEMPASDVTVKAT
-1072 FKEADEVKHRVTV
+1072 FKEADEETHRITV
-1085 AAAPGGTITVSPTE
+1085 VAAPGGTVTVSPTE

-1118 VAGSLKYSES
+1118 VAGSLKYSEA
-1128 KTGGSVVAISG
+1128 KAGGNVVTISG
-1139 NSFVMPDADVSVSCQ
+1139 NTFVMPDVDVSVSCQ

-1160 GSEDIVI
+1160 GSTDIVI

-1182 SRAIT
+1182 SRIIT

-1197 KVAPVIIGR
+1197 KVAPVIVGK

-1243 YTEEPSPSQS
+1243 YTEDPSPSQS
-1253 LWGKLQDQINSN
+1253 LWEKLQDQINSN

>member
-1 MNGSGIVP
+1 MKTQKRLLAGLLSVAICLSLL
-9 YNELTDA
+9 LTLP
-16 QVNCIAAMYG
+16 IAAG
-26 AAKADDFRAKTPG
+26 AADWT
-39 ETGDSFIKNMV
+39 
-50 GASQGVLD
+50 
-58 GTECV
+58 
-63 GKFISIAWKDGGDYY
+63 
-78 ADPEHWDKATDPNYP
+78 
-93 WPLIQPYAVFYKGSA
+93 
-108 APTPTWKD
+108 D
-116 WDGDDENNWPM
+116 WDGNEENWPM
-127 PTKLTINGK
+127 PTKLTINGTE
-136 VIELASSGTDFV
+136 IEPTTTAGADFV
-148 IDGATTGLTREQV
+148 IDGSKTGLSKEQV
-161 VEALKNPT
+161 EAALNDPT

-177 GVVLWEKLTDQ
+177 GVVMWKKLTDAQ
-188 QRTAATQYSGDES
+188 KTAANTYCENVD
-201 FSTIPP
+201 FANKAP
-207 GAEND
+207 GAKDD
-212 TYVQNQQGLYSDL
+212 TFIQKQLEKLNLTDAV
-225 QGADCVGKLITIAWK
+225 CVGKLITIAWK

-245 YYAQKDNWLYGGETP
+245 YYAQPANWLYDGATP

-269 RGSGTPTPTWDDW
+269 KGSATPKPTWTDW
-282 TEDDYWPMPTKLTIA
+282 DQRTDPGNNAWPMPVKLTI
-297 GKEISPAETGC
+297 GEKEIELAKTGN
-308 DFIIDGTTT
+308 DFIIDGTAT
-317 GLTKEQVVAALANP
+317 GLTKEQVVAALENP
-331 GCVTA
+331 ACITP
-336 TKGAGVVMWGDLT
+336 TSGAGVVTWKGMTTVQKTAAKVIAGD
-349 ETQKVAV
+349 
-356 NFATN
+356 
-361 GTDFSTKAPGA
+361 DFSEKSPGA
-372 EDDKYVEGE
+372 EDDTYVQGV
-381 LEFATDVGENIE
+381 LDYASSLGDNVN

-403 IAWKNGDPDYYA
+403 IAWKNGDPDFYA
-415 KEENW
+415 REENW
-420 HVGKNN
+420 QEGA
-426 TKRPRLQ
+426 PLLQ
-433 AVCVFYKG
+433 PVCVFYRG
-441 SGTPTP
+441 SATPKP
-447 TWEITGINT
+447 TWEITGINM

-481 KEGTKLTIAQVENE
+481 KEGTKLTIAQVKNE
-495 AGDAM
+495 AGDAL
-500 ETPAPG
+500 ETPVTG
-506 LTMTISPVNASGG
+506 LTMTIGTIGANGV

-543 GSVSKVQR
+543 GIVYKVQS

-562 SVFPAAAA
+562 SVSPAAAA
-570 NVWQLSASHDTIKGT
+570 RVWQLSASHDTIKGT
-585 NSTVYLPA
+585 NDTVYLPA
-593 GITSDFSSSASLTPV
+593 GVKGDFSSSASLTPV
-608 DSSGNAYYLK
+608 DLSGKAYSIK
-618 DHPASGEAYDD
+618 NHPTSDETYAD
-629 GKMYLFSH
+629 GKTYLFSH
-637 YEIKKNGVADDT
+637 YEIKKNGAADNNVRD
-649 VVNIMGR
+649 IMG
-656 KLNGIT
+656 KQLNGT
-662 QERNMSGKETM
+662 KMERDATGSMTM
-673 LVPAYDISVT
+673 LVPEYDISIT
-683 AAFVEA
+683 AVFVEA
-689 YQLNLGDLPASSLFS
+689 YPLSLGDLPAGSLHS
-704 WYREGDTVDLTNSI
+704 WYREGDTIDLTSSI
-718 AAAEKAAQAKEDAQV
+718 AAAEKTAQAKEDAQV

-774 TYAADTAPRLTKVAN
+774 TYAADTAPRLTKAAN

-850 TTTEAIKEGTY
+850 TTTEAITEGTY

-870 TVLKYSKN
+870 TVLKYSTN
-878 YHGIVT
+878 YHGTVT
-884 VSAAGTKSLS
+884 VSAAETKSLS
-894 LGTQTGELTAGTAGS
+894 LGAQSGELTAGTAGS
-909 AAYAGTAFNLAD
+909 AAYAGTAFNLAN

-931 AKGTPKEV
+931 TNGTPKEV

-949 SAIKSEKFTVTAAIT
+949 SAIESEKFTVTAAIT

-974 VVSSANLKSAVAS
+974 VVSGANLKSAVAS

-1085 AAAPGGTITVSPTE
+1085 VTAPGGTITVSPTE

-1128 KTGGSVVAISG
+1128 KAGGSVVAISG

-1182 SRAIT
+1182 SRVIT

-1253 LWGKLQDQINSN
+1253 LWEKLQDQINSN

-1271 AESQKK
+1271 AEYQKK
-1277 SGYYR
+1277 NGYYK